1 VHAFAPEALELLVQA
16 PWPGNVRQLANAV
29 ERAVALATS
38 NPLPAALVAS
48 ALGETASEIAS
59 LEDARRRFERDYLTG
74 ILRLT
79 EGSVTQAARLAQRN
93 RTDFYKLLGRHSI
106 EPAAFKR
113 ERRAG

>member
-1 VHAFAPEALELLVQA
+1 
-16 PWPGNVRQLANAV
+16 
-29 ERAVALATS
+29 
-38 NPLPAALVAS
+38 VAS

-93 RTDFYKLLGRHSI
+93 RTDFYKLLGRHHI
-106 EPAAFKR
+106 EPGAFKR